1 MAKVISKKR
10 KVLVESNG
18 EAHVTA
24 SFNNI
29 IISKEGSRKT
39 YRISPSVPQVIFGLE
54 KVNNQVCD
62 YRINK

>member
-24 SFNNI
+24 SFNNKFLSI
-29 IISKEGSRKT
+29 LMPDI
-39 YRISPSVPQVIFGLE
+39 
-54 KVNNQVCD
+54 NN
-62 YRINK
+62 NFFS